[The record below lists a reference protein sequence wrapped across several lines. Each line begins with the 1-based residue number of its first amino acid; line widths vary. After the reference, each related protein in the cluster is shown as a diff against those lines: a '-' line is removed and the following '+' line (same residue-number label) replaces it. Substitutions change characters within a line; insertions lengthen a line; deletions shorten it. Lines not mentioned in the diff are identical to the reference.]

1 MPPPERLKGK
11 LLHSL
16 IENGQLDVTIKDYHP
31 RLLGTTV
38 EEASWRLLHRV
49 HEGIINARSTTIPIG
64 TSMAASSTNEL
75 RLKIGQ
81 AHTIG
86 PALSV
91 DDDRM
96 GATVIAAADD
106 QPARAVV

>member
-1 MPPPERLKGK
+1 MAYFTLAGPHVRWLEERA
-11 LLHSL
+11 
-16 IENGQLDVTIKDYHP
+16 D
-31 RLLGTTV
+31 
-38 EEASWRLLHRV
+38 
-49 HEGIINARSTTIPIG
+49 IG

-75 RLKIGQ
+75 WLKVGQ
-81 AHTIG
+81 AHNIG

-91 DDDRM
+91 DDDRI

>member
-1 MPPPERLKGK
+1 MKTGRSEGGRVLAYFILAGPHVRWLEERP
-11 LLHSL
+11 
-16 IENGQLDVTIKDYHP
+16 D
-31 RLLGTTV
+31 
-38 EEASWRLLHRV
+38 
-49 HEGIINARSTTIPIG
+49 IG
-64 TSMAASSTNEL
+64 TSMAAGSTSEL
-75 RLKIGQ
+75 WLKIRQ
-81 AHTIG
+81 AHAIG

>member
-1 MPPPERLKGK
+1 VRGLEERP
-11 LLHSL
+11 
-16 IENGQLDVTIKDYHP
+16 D
-31 RLLGTTV
+31 
-38 EEASWRLLHRV
+38 
-49 HEGIINARSTTIPIG
+49 IG

>member
-1 MPPPERLKGK
+1 MKMGWSESGRVLAYFILADPHVRWLEERP
-11 LLHSL
+11 
-16 IENGQLDVTIKDYHP
+16 D
-31 RLLGTTV
+31 
-38 EEASWRLLHRV
+38 
-49 HEGIINARSTTIPIG
+49 IG

-96 GATVIAAADD
+96 SATVIAAADD